1 MNRVIA
7 EAFKQSKTVYI
18 SISLDDGKKPVTDK
32 APIDP
37 NCHYLTSDNS
47 QLQKACD
54 YIVAKLKQAKKVV
67 TLPAIKLDR
76 FGLTDKAIKLIE
88 KLNIPFAIMP
98 HDKSVISEH
107 HKIM

>member
-1 MNRVIA
+1 M
-7 EAFKQSKTVYI
+7 
-18 SISLDDGKKPVTDK
+18 
-32 APIDP
+32 PIGP

-76 FGLTDKAIKLIE
+76 FGLTDKVIKLIE
-88 KLNIPFAIMP
+88 KLNIPFAIIP

-107 HKIM
+107 HKIYVGFYTGELSDPKTAETIEAAVIVINLDDAL